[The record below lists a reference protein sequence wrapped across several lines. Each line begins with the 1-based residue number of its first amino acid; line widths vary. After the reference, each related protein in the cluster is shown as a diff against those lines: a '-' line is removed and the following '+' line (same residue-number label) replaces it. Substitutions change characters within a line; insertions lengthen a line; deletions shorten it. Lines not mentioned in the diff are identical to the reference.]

1 MRQFCL
7 WSQPPIL
14 ISCILLLY
22 CLQAPF
28 WLCICMPASSFAQS
42 AGQAG
47 QLDLLHVLQGF
58 ILGVLQEVTL
68 ALRTHRQT
76 GRESQGSRTLLGT
89 KSKNT
94 TPVSAELFGTM
105 EWDPGPVSNPLRPP
119 SAPLSGRDWSPLWSS
134 AHQGRQQPAHWE
146 GWVWWAPNSP
156 LSRTPLGRQF
166 GLL

>member
-1 MRQFCL
+1 
-7 WSQPPIL
+7 
-14 ISCILLLY
+14 
-22 CLQAPF
+22 
-28 WLCICMPASSFAQS
+28 MPASSFAQS

-119 SAPLSGRDWSPLWSS
+119 SAPLSGRDRSPL
-134 AHQGRQQPAHWE
+134 
-146 GWVWWAPNSP
+146 
-156 LSRTPLGRQF
+156 
-166 GLL
+166 